1 MTIPTFL
8 MGLLPTYQDIGIA
21 APIAL
26 ILLRLCQG
34 LSAGG
39 EATGA
44 VLFVMENNQYTHRGF
59 IGGVLWGVVGIG
71 MLLGSSAAM
80 VVTRFS
86 AYSWAWRIPFLLGII
101 TGLIGYFVRKRTPE
115 SAYFKEALQQHTL
128 VEFPLYYG
136 IVHYKKEIVRIIGVY
151 TLSAMITYI
160 IFIFMPNYTT
170 HVAGLSLSK
179 STVVST
185 ISLAC
190 IALLV
195 PLGGYLSDLIGRART
210 LRYAA
215 WGFFLVS
222 YPLFR
227 LISTGSLH
235 NLVIAEGIFIVLA
248 AMFQGTIT
256 AFVIEQVP
264 TAVRYSL
271 VAVGYNLAYSIFGGT
286 APFLAGY
293 LVKITNNPASPGL
306 YLMFGA
312 VVALISLPHTSNDR
326 LLEKKPPETTK

>member
-1 MTIPTFL
+1 M
-8 MGLLPTYQDIGIA
+8 
-21 APIAL
+21 
-26 ILLRLCQG
+26 
-34 LSAGG
+34 
-39 EATGA
+39 
-44 VLFVMENNQYTHRGF
+44 
-59 IGGVLWGVVGIG
+59 
-71 MLLGSSAAM
+71 
-80 VVTRFS
+80 
-86 AYSWAWRIPFLLGII
+86 
-101 TGLIGYFVRKRTPE
+101 
-115 SAYFKEALQQHTL
+115 
-128 VEFPLYYG
+128 
-136 IVHYKKEIVRIIGVY
+136 
-151 TLSAMITYI
+151 
-160 IFIFMPNYTT
+160 
-170 HVAGLSLSK
+170 
-179 STVVST
+179 
-185 ISLAC
+185 
-190 IALLV
+190 
-195 PLGGYLSDLIGRART
+195 
-210 LRYAA
+210 
-215 WGFFLVS
+215 
-222 YPLFR
+222 FR